1 MWQSNETLGRE
12 YIQQAEVLE
21 AELAELKKKRPRGQ
35 EERRRRK
42 IRMIKLEGIIAE
54 LRSTGDYLIHYDDK
68 EDVNDQTRAD
78 AGQEPAP

>member
-54 LRSTGDYLIHYDDK
+54 LRNTGDYLIHYDDK
-68 EDVNDQTRAD
+68 EDVND
-78 AGQEPAP
+78 